1 MKYFATIPI
10 CIRPLPSRHAVT
22 FFALL
27 IMLDATAAAQL
38 LHGTYFLAAI
48 SKDYVIVAI
57 DSRESSIG
65 AAGRITNDRYCKI
78 RPLSSRAI
86 FFATGTT
93 SATGSKTRATIFDA
107 REIAQQAFDDFTGD
121 NFEDLANKWAT
132 QMKAVYLSYVD
143 SFPFMPNNE
152 IVAEGFFVG
161 INSHDEIAASDA
173 TIFRRSDLFAGFA
186 FRSERIV
193 PGPPPNMPL
202 LNNGHFEILEEFYGS
217 RRTDRAKK
225 IIAETA
231 GWNSGP
237 DTDATRYSSYV
248 AAVRDWSG
256 DTGIGGEVATI
267 ILERG
272 KGWRWFHRPDFCPER

>member
-1 MKYFATIPI
+1 
-10 CIRPLPSRHAVT
+10 
-22 FFALL
+22 
-27 IMLDATAAAQL
+27 MLHATAAAQL

-86 FFATGTT
+86 FFATGTA

-161 INSHDEIAASDA
+161 INSHDE
-173 TIFRRSDLFAGFA
+173 
-186 FRSERIV
+186 
-193 PGPPPNMPL
+193 
-202 LNNGHFEILEEFYGS
+202 S
-217 RRTDRAKK
+217 RRLTLR
-225 IIAETA
+225 
-231 GWNSGP
+231 SL
-237 DTDATRYSSYV
+237 DAQTSSQV
-248 AAVRDWSG
+248 LHSVVSA
-256 DTGIGGEVATI
+256 
-267 ILERG
+267 
-272 KGWRWFHRPDFCPER
+272 